1 MCTPPGAVTPGH
13 ERASRRLREHAS
25 VPIAITDDHRA
36 LADSVSQLLRRRD
49 ARADARGLLEAPTD
63 KPPSAW
69 PDFAAMG
76 LLGLHVP
83 EEYGGSG
90 GELTD
95 LVVAVEELGR
105 AVTPGPFVPT
115 VVASAVLVA
124 AADDA
129 ARKTHLPA
137 LADGTRTASFAL
149 DAALEV

>member
-1 MCTPPGAVTPGH
+1 M
-13 ERASRRLREHAS
+13 
-25 VPIAITDDHRA
+25 PIAITDDQRA

-49 ARADARGLLEAPTD
+49 ARADARALLEAPTEQ
-63 KPPSAW
+63 PPAAW
-69 PDFAAMG
+69 PDLVAMG
-76 LLGLHVP
+76 LLGLHIG

-115 VVASAVLVA
+115 VVVSAVLAA

-129 ARKTHLPA
+129 TKKTHLPA
-137 LADGTRTASFAL
+137 LADGTGTAALAL
-149 DAALEV
+149 DADVELRDGAASGTVAVALGGGIADMLLA